1 VEEMSPQDTP
11 PRVDKVAL
19 RKALGDRLVGNRM
32 LYFLSLPSTNDHA
45 RELAEDGWPEGTVV
59 LAEEQ
64 VAGKGRAGRAW
75 HSPAGVGLYFSVIL
89 KPELPA
95 ARVPLVSLMTAVAV
109 ARALREKG
117 FAADIKWPNDIL
129 VGGRK
134 VAGILAD
141 TRMRPHAPP
150 EVVVGTGLN
159 VNHGD
164 DDFPPELAGRAGSL
178 RLATGREHDRT
189 EILTAVLLRLDEE
202 YASIQAG
209 REGETIDA
217 FLELCPMA
225 RGATVTVSGGG
236 RTWTGTTQGI
246 GPGGSLRISTP
257 EGSREVHAGDV
268 SITESADAA
277 RS

>member
-1 VEEMSPQDTP
+1 MSPDVTEQ
-11 PRVDKVAL
+11 RVDKVAL
-19 RKALGDRLVGNRM
+19 RKALGERLVGSRL

-45 RELAEDGWPEGTVV
+45 RELAEDGWPEGTIV

-64 VAGKGRAGRAW
+64 VAGKGRAGRSW

-95 ARVPLVSLMTAVAV
+95 ARVPLVTLMTAVAV
-109 ARALREKG
+109 TRALREKG
-117 FAADIKWPNDIL
+117 FAAAIKWPNDIL
-129 VGGRK
+129 IGGKK

-159 VNHGD
+159 VNHTD
-164 DDFPPELAGRAGSL
+164 EQFPADLAGRAGSL
-178 RLATGREHDRT
+178 RQASGREQDRT
-189 EILTAVLLRLDEE
+189 EILTAILIRLDEA
-202 YASIQAG
+202 YASLQGG
-209 REGETIDA
+209 REGELIDA

-225 RGATVTVSGGG
+225 RGATVTVSGAG
-236 RTWTGTTQGI
+236 RLWSGTTQGI
-246 GPGGSLRISTP
+246 GPAGSLRISTP

-268 SITESADAA
+268 SITESTDA
-277 RS
+277 SGS